1 MGKEWRKDDAAYTKV
16 RTDENLMETLRHGN
30 SDFPFQFYDEDLEDF
45 DFGCI
50 DWHWHAEFEFV
61 FVQKGEVHFSVGED
75 RFHLPEGSGLFIN
88 TKVLHRFFAKK
99 EGVIPNFV
107 FGPGLLAPKESLIYR
122 KYVLPVMDFFP
133 DSLAFLPDQPRQ
145 ERILLEMKEIISLC
159 RLGQSSEL
167 RLSSMIQRLWDLLW
181 EEGSSVSRDVK
192 REAHSAASQARLQ
205 LMMQYIHAH
214 YEEPVALVCN
224 DEGILLGL
232 PFNRSVENGYGGICS
247 PGKTGLHCEAGSK
260 GEVHRPETAGL
271 GAFCSP
277 GQPWPRLQRGRAE
290 RAHKPWRHP
299 THACCPQTL

>member
-45 DFGCI
+45 DFGCV

-88 TKVLHRFFAKK
+88 TKVLHRFFTKK

-145 ERILLEMKEIISLC
+145 ERILLEMKKIISLC

-214 YEEPVALVCN
+214 YEEPVALEDIASCAA
-224 DEGILLGL
+224 ISKSSALGL
-232 PFNRSVENGYGGICS
+232 FKKYLHTTPVKYLIDYRMKEAAKLLSATESSVSAIARQTGFDNTGYFCRTF
-247 PGKTGLHCEAGSK
+247 KELYGLTPTEY
-260 GEVHRPETAGL
+260 RR
-271 GAFCSP
+271 
-277 GQPWPRLQRGRAE
+277 RL
-290 RAHKPWRHP
+290 
-299 THACCPQTL
+299 

>member
-45 DFGCI
+45 DFGCV

-181 EEGSSVSRDVK
+181 EEGSS
-192 REAHSAASQARLQ
+192 A
-205 LMMQYIHAH
+205 
-214 YEEPVALVCN
+214 
-224 DEGILLGL
+224 LGL
-232 PFNRSVENGYGGICS
+232 FKKYLHTTPVKYLIDYRMKEAAKLLSATESSVSAIARQTGFDNTGYFCR
-247 PGKTGLHCEAGSK
+247 TFRELYGLTPTEY
-260 GEVHRPETAGL
+260 RR
-271 GAFCSP
+271 
-277 GQPWPRLQRGRAE
+277 RL
-290 RAHKPWRHP
+290 
-299 THACCPQTL
+299 